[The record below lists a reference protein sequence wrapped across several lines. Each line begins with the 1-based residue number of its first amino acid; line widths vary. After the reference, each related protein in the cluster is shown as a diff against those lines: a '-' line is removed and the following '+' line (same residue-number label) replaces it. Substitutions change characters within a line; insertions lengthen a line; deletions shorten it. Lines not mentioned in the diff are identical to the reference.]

1 MLSRNL
7 SIHAKRSL
15 LSFDSKLE
23 RMAFIFHVPSPTGV
37 VKVTVDEGS
46 AVVFCGANG
55 SGKTRLAVHIED
67 SLGLRAHRISAHRA
81 LTLNPTVPKIDERS
95 ALAGLRSGHANAADT
110 EVLDYRPG
118 HRWHSSAAVS
128 LLNDFDFLL
137 QTLFAEQ
144 ANTALV
150 THKRNR
156 AGDTSPAGATK
167 FEQLVDVWQRLLPHR
182 LLEVSGDDIK
192 VGGGD
197 EHPQYA
203 ASELSDGERAIFYLV
218 GQALVAEENS
228 LLIVDEP
235 ELHVH
240 RSIMDRLWDELE
252 GVRQTNAFV
261 FITHDLE
268 FAASRTAEK
277 FVIREYSPVPT
288 WTLEAV
294 RHETGFDE
302 QVTTLILG
310 SRQPILFVEGTEDSL
325 DKTIWNDR
333 LAIVRSSCAST
344 RQGGRGRLRFAG

>member
-7 SIHAKRSL
+7 SIHAKWPL

-167 FEQLVDVWQRLLPHR
+167 FEQLVDVCH
-182 LLEVSGDDIK
+182 SADS
-192 VGGGD
+192 
-197 EHPQYA
+197 A
-203 ASELSDGERAIFYLV
+203 
-218 GQALVAEENS
+218 
-228 LLIVDEP
+228 
-235 ELHVH
+235 
-240 RSIMDRLWDELE
+240 
-252 GVRQTNAFV
+252 
-261 FITHDLE
+261 
-268 FAASRTAEK
+268 
-277 FVIREYSPVPT
+277 PVP
-288 WTLEAV
+288 
-294 RHETGFDE
+294 G
-302 QVTTLILG
+302 
-310 SRQPILFVEGTEDSL
+310 
-325 DKTIWNDR
+325 
-333 LAIVRSSCAST
+333 
-344 RQGGRGRLRFAG
+344 